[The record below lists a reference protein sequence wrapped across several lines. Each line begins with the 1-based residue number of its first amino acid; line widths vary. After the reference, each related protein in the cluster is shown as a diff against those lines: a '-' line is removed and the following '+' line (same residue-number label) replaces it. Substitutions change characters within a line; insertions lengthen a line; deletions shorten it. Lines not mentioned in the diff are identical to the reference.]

1 MKPKV
6 SVATVA
12 FNHVGLVRQ
21 SVESALG
28 QKADFPF
35 EIVIGEDCSTDGTR
49 EVLQEIQ
56 QENPNSIRL
65 ILREKNLGMQWNF
78 ARTLEACEGEYIAV
92 LDSDD
97 YWTSDQKLAKQVQF
111 MDEHPEHAISY
122 HRTDVLFESEPGK
135 NLSIPTDSKP
145 VSDIEDIAFAN
156 MLASCAT
163 MFRRDRLPK
172 FPDWYAEVHTY
183 DWVLATLILI
193 NGGTVGFLDETMAA
207 YRVHA
212 SNLYSRLDERSRL
225 EKELKY
231 YDYLLPL
238 FPDKAL
244 ANARLGKADRLYDLA
259 NNYRRTGDKTKAK
272 AMFAEAL
279 SLESEGHRLPWR
291 RKARMKLRLA
301 LGL

>member
-12 FNHVGLVRQ
+12 YNHVNLVRQ
-21 SVESALG
+21 SVESALS

-49 EVLQEIQ
+49 ELLQQMQKEH
-56 QENPNSIRL
+56 PDKIRL
-65 ILREKNLGMQWNF
+65 ILREQNLGMQWNF

-97 YWTSDQKLAKQVQF
+97 YWTSEEKLAKQARF
-111 MDEHPEHAISY
+111 MDEHPEHAISF
-122 HRTDVLFESEPGK
+122 HRTDVLFENEPERRL
-135 NLSIPTDSKP
+135 NIPSNPKP

-163 MFRRDRLPK
+163 MFRRDRLPA

-193 NGGTVGFLDETMAA
+193 NGGTVGFLDETMAV
-207 YRVHA
+207 YRVHG

-238 FPDKAL
+238 IPERAL

-259 NNYRRTGDKTKAK
+259 NNYRRTGERGRARDL
-272 AMFAEAL
+272 FAEAL

-291 RKARMKLRLA
+291 RKMRMKVRLA